1 MSTWGKI
8 IVTDAGEA
16 LRSKLMA
23 GNTLA
28 IVEAV
33 AGAGYVDPS
42 VLHEQIAVSAPM
54 QTLNLDAVSYPE
66 EGKCA
71 VLCTLTNDGLTTGY
85 IANQIGLY
93 AMDPDAGKI
102 LFCILQSEDGD
113 GEKIPS
119 VAEMDSYSADW
130 TLTFKYG
137 QADIVDVT
145 VDPANTVTYKGL
157 ALYLEEYMVAAT
169 DDEIDAAM
177 DCTWPKAEE
186 ESF

>member
-8 IVTDAGEA
+8 IVTNAGDA

-42 VLHEQIAVSAPM
+42 LLQEQIAVTEPM
-54 QTLNLDAVSYPE
+54 QTLNLYSVSDPE

-71 VLCTLTNDGLTTGY
+71 VLCTLTNDGVTTGY
-85 IANQIGLY
+85 VANQIGLY

-102 LFCILQSEDGD
+102 LFCILQSVDGD
-113 GEKIPS
+113 GEKIPAA
-119 VAEMDSYSADW
+119 AEMDSYSADW

-137 QADIVDVT
+137 QADSVDVT

-157 ALYLEEYMVAAT
+157 ELYFDMVAAT
-169 DDEIDAAM
+169 DEEIDAAM
-177 DCTWPKAEE
+177 GVTWLKAEE
-186 ESF
+186 EKF